1 MFSVNSNYGSWASTN
16 AVKQSQKKTESSI
29 EKLSTG
35 SRINSAKDD
44 PSGLAISMRLTSQ
57 IEGIK
62 QGTHNAHYTQKYLQ
76 TAENSLSRATHIF
89 MRMKEIA
96 LKASNGLIPFS
107 GNHSQ
112 ENDIMS
118 LEMEEL
124 QKELRSLGG
133 LTIAGVSPFNH
144 PDASGT
150 HRINTGANQNDEY
163 NFVLNDYQDWAAD
176 AVNPDDVYFNDYL
189 LDFNMEKD
197 SLHPYHHEHAHWDF
211 QENLKYGMGAS
222 LGEVTKFET
231 DIENLVWLKIKEVY
245 E

>member
-1 MFSVNSNYGSWASTN
+1 MGLILGKKMFSVKSSYGSWASTN
-16 AVKQSQKKTESSI
+16 AVKQSQKRTESSI

-89 MRMKEIA
+89 MTMKELWI
-96 LKASNGLIPFS
+96 KVHS
-107 GNHSQ
+107 GTNTPDVT
-112 ENDIMS
+112 NIMS
-118 LEMEEL
+118 LEVGEL

-163 NFVLNDYQDWAAD
+163 NFVLNDYQGWAAE
-176 AVNPDDVYFNDYL
+176 P
-189 LDFNMEKD
+189 
-197 SLHPYHHEHAHWDF
+197 
-211 QENLKYGMGAS
+211 
-222 LGEVTKFET
+222 
-231 DIENLVWLKIKEVY
+231 
-245 E
+245 